1 MSFLAILETLNFE
14 FWYIWHLVNLGF
26 KSCSNLLESKFRT
39 YRIDKNNIFGLFE
52 FAKIWFH
59 VKFSSLKIIKFQQSQ
74 VLTSHFESF

>member
-1 MSFLAILETLNFE
+1 M
-14 FWYIWHLVNLGF
+14 F
-26 KSCSNLLESKFRT
+26 KSQIYQNSKLLISK
-39 YRIDKNNIFGLFE
+39 IAKKDIFGLFE